1 MPVPQENSVFV
12 EQASCLF
19 LIRVQ
24 NVRYYPFT
32 LPNFQ
37 LPIANLLPQI

>member
-24 NVRYYPFT
+24 NVRYYPIAASQF
-32 LPNFQ
+32 
-37 LPIANLLPQI
+37 PITNC